1 MTEQLVHD
9 LMQWGAG
16 IVLGWRVLAL
26 LTVMIESR
34 VRTEER
40 LEAVTARVA
49 KMEAK
54 AGVAPT

>member
-54 AGVAPT
+54 GG